1 MTTKYVTWLGEDPS
15 DTVPGPSFNIWG
27 DPLTKAFVRFDKGQA
42 VKISDEEGTEPNVL
56 MLAQAI
62 LTAAPTNRF
71 YKVDD
76 APPPARRRQG
86 EEEDEEP
93 PHGRRGHRGR

>member
-42 VKISDEEGTEPNVL
+42 VKISDEEGTEPNVR

-62 LTAAPTNRF
+62 LSAAPANRF

-76 APPPARRRQG
+76 AAPTGRGHRRA
-86 EEEDEEP
+86 EPEDEDEEP
-93 PHGRRGHRGR
+93 PHRRGRR